1 MTGDDLQEPEFRDQT
16 QYVATSTLK
25 KLWKRSIGLAHG
37 KTQADLFAEAAYEG
51 KSTFSLAKDYL
62 KIQIFQWVWH
72 YLRSRF
78 GPKWPFADY
87 GALGDDNGIY
97 KLAASTGDADPA
109 EPVQISLA
117 GDWGS
122 GTEDAFNVGQ
132 SVNLGFPHFT
142 IHLGDI
148 YYVSTKKEV
157 QENMLGGRVQW
168 PRGYR
173 GSFALNANHEMYSQG
188 KGYFTHLLPALGL
201 KGDHGQKASF
211 FCLKNDHWLVIG
223 LDTGYYSVGVPIL
236 EMIFRPSSKLHEKLM
251 EWLQNEVRL
260 QEDHQRGVIL
270 LSHHQYYSQFESAYD
285 RPAQQLAQLLQR
297 PALWFWGHE
306 HRFALYGKH
315 ATEKG
320 TLQVYGRCLGHGGLP
335 IEDIKDQPRKGQ
347 KYQNGLVLY
356 DKRERCRIGPL
367 EIPVG
372 FNGYANLT
380 FDGKRLAVEYR
391 DTRQPLVT
399 EKWEVGPGGVL
410 KGIAI
415 DQHVVDDDLVL
426 HEGASLGDAI
436 A

>member
-1 MTGDDLQEPEFRDQT
+1 MTGDEIQEPAFRDQT
-16 QYVATSTLK
+16 QYVAPSSLRK
-25 KLWKRSIGLAHG
+25 RWKRSIGLAHG
-37 KTQADLFAEAAYEG
+37 KTQADLFAETAYEG
-51 KSTFSLAKDYL
+51 KSAFSRAKDYL
-62 KIQIFQWVWH
+62 KIQVFQWVGH

-87 GALGDDNGIY
+87 RAYGDDNGIY
-97 KLAASTGDADPA
+97 NLAASTGDPDPD
-109 EPVQISLA
+109 EPVQIALA

-122 GTEDAFNVGQ
+122 GTEAAFDVGQ

-148 YYVSTKKEV
+148 YYVGTKKEV

-168 PRGYR
+168 PLGNR

-188 KGYFTHLLPALGL
+188 KGYFTHLLPALGFQ
-201 KGDHGQKASF
+201 GDHGQRASF
-211 FCLKNDHWLVIG
+211 FCLKNEHWLVIG
-223 LDTGYYSVGVPIL
+223 LDTGYYSVGIPIL
-236 EMIFRPSSKLHEKLM
+236 EMIFRPSSKLHSKLM
-251 EWLQNEVRL
+251 EWLQKDVRL
-260 QEDHQRGVIL
+260 QDDQQRGVIL
-270 LSHHQYYSQFESAYD
+270 LSHHQYYSQFESGYD

-306 HRFALYGKH
+306 HRFALYGKN
-315 ATEKG
+315 ASGKAG
-320 TLQVYGRCLGHGGLP
+320 LQIYGRNLGHGGLP
-335 IEDIKDQPRKGQ
+335 IEDIADRPRQGQ

-356 DKRERCRIGPL
+356 DKRERCRIGAL
-367 EIPVG
+367 GIPVG

-380 FDGKRLAVEYR
+380 FAGKQLAVEYR
-391 DTRQPLVT
+391 DTEQPLVT

-415 DQHVVDDDLVL
+415 DQLIDDDDLVL
-426 HEGASLGDAI
+426 HKGASLGDAI